1 MPIAS
6 SNTSYTLVFEPDL
19 DPDGL
24 GVIGR
29 SLNPTTS
36 DLTITYH
43 FVDFT
48 STGTILELDPLSGLF
63 TSISARVS
71 VSSFT
76 ISYANTS
83 RTTAAG
89 TVVPATSSTSLG
101 VTLLLDPP
109 RSSTGTYVQ
118 TGTSVVITAL
128 SSVTLVGSSMM
139 ITAVTSHGLIT
150 GDSVYLDFGT
160 SNTSRS
166 TIVRPEGAVTSARYL
181 VTVNDIKTFTI
192 NTSSELTSV
201 STTTSSSSTVL
212 SVSGLVTI
220 YAGSSS
226 IALTVSGS
234 TTLGL
239 LSFYGQHGPLALD
252 WPVFSEYRWNT
263 RDSKEGTERD
273 PLTQEVTSTLTTV
286 SRSVTG
292 LPEDYFAG
300 YKAEPDMRRTTSIT
314 WTATVSLFSSVTNRT
329 TSVTFSGIAQTVLND
344 WDRFKNQIRNPFVLG
359 GANEANGNTTYAE
372 PVLKPLPAATFTI
385 ANTSTV
391 GSGAVITARFS
402 TSHGLS
408 AGTIIFAT
416 ITSVGVNHSKA
427 QGQFYADTVPTG
439 SSLTYTVTSVGTIS
453 TLTSLLGR
461 MSYISYERPGD
472 NNGSSS
478 TTR

>member
-1 MPIAS
+1 MSISS

-19 DPDGL
+19 DPNGL

-36 DLTITYH
+36 DLIITYH

-48 STGTILELDPLSGLF
+48 STGTILEEDPLTATF
-63 TSISARVS
+63 TSISARVT
-71 VSSFT
+71 VKSFT

-83 RTTAAG
+83 RTTAIG
-89 TVVPATSSTSLG
+89 TVVQPPLG

-109 RSSTGTYVQ
+109 RSGTGTYVQ
-118 TGTSVVITAL
+118 IGSSAVITAV
-128 SSVTLVGSSMM
+128 SSH
-139 ITAVTSHGLIT
+139 ALIT
-150 GDSVYLDFGT
+150 GDTVYLQFDS

-166 TIVRPEGAVTSARYL
+166 TLARPRGAVTSAAYL
-181 VTVNDIKTFTI
+181 VTVNNTKIFTI
-192 NTSSELTSV
+192 NTSSELTS
-201 STTTSSSSTVL
+201 SVL
-212 SVSGLVTI
+212 SLSGLVTI
-220 YAGSSS
+220 YAGNSS
-226 IALTVSGS
+226 IALTVAGS
-234 TTLGL
+234 ATSGL

-263 RDSKEGTERD
+263 RNSKEGTERD

-314 WTATVSLFSSVTNRT
+314 WTATVELFSSVTNRT

-372 PVLKPLPAATFTI
+372 PVLKPLPACTFTI
-385 ANTSTV
+385 ANTSTA
-391 GSGAVITARFS
+391 GSGATITARFV
-402 TSHGLS
+402 TSHGVS
-408 AGTIIFAT
+408 AGAIIFTT
-416 ITSVGVNHSKA
+416 ITSVGTRHSLA

-439 SSLTYTVTSVGTIS
+439 SSLTYTVTNVGTIS
-453 TLTSLLGR
+453 TTTSLLGR
-461 MSYISYERPGD
+461 MSYVSYERPGD

>member
-1 MPIAS
+1 MSIAS
-6 SNTSYTLVFEPDL
+6 SDPNYTLVFEPDL
-19 DPDGL
+19 DPNGL
-24 GVIGR
+24 GVLGL

-36 DLTITYH
+36 DLIITYH

-48 STGTILELDPLSGLF
+48 STGTILELDPLTATF
-63 TSISARVS
+63 TSVAARVS

-101 VTLLLDPP
+101 LTLLLDPP
-109 RSSTGTYVQ
+109 RSGTGTYVQ
-118 TGTSVVITAL
+118 IGSSAVITAV
-128 SSVTLVGSSMM
+128 SSH
-139 ITAVTSHGLIT
+139 ALIT

-160 SNTSRS
+160 SIT
-166 TIVRPEGAVTSARYL
+166 VRPRGAVTSAAYL
-181 VTVNDIKTFTI
+181 VTVNNSKIFTI
-192 NTSSELTSV
+192 NTTSELTS
-201 STTTSSSSTVL
+201 SVL
-212 SVSGLVTI
+212 SLSGLVTI
-220 YAGSSS
+220 YSGSSS

-329 TSVTFSGIAQTVLND
+329 TSVTFTGIAQTVLND

-372 PVLKPLPAATFTI
+372 PVLKPLPPATFTI

-391 GSGAVITARFS
+391 GSGAVITARFT

-416 ITSVGVNHSKA
+416 ITSVGVNHSLA
-427 QGQFYADTVPTG
+427 QGQFYADTVPTVT
-439 SSLTYTVTSVGTIS
+439 SLTYTVTSVGTVS

>member
-1 MPIAS
+1 MSIAS
-6 SNTSYTLVFEPDL
+6 SDPNYTLVFEPDL
-19 DPDGL
+19 DPNGL
-24 GVIGR
+24 GVLGF

-43 FVDFT
+43 YVNFS
-48 STGTILELDPLSGLF
+48 STGTILELDPLTA
-63 TSISARVS
+63 TSTPVTSRVK
-71 VSSFT
+71 VQSFT

-118 TGTSVVITAL
+118 VGSSAVITAV
-128 SSVTLVGSSMM
+128 SSH
-139 ITAVTSHGLIT
+139 ALIT
-150 GDSVYLDFGT
+150 GESVYLDFGT

-181 VTVNDIKTFTI
+181 VTVNDLRNFTI
-192 NTSSELTSV
+192 NTTSELTS
-201 STTTSSSSTVL
+201 TVL
-212 SVSGLVTI
+212 SLSGLVTI

-427 QGQFYADTVPTG
+427 QGQFYADTVPTVT
-439 SSLTYTVTSVGTIS
+439 SLTYTVTSVGTIS

>member
-1 MPIAS
+1 MSIAS
-6 SNTSYTLVFEPDL
+6 SDPNYTLVFEPDL
-19 DPDGL
+19 DPNGL
-24 GVIGR
+24 GVLGL

-36 DLTITYH
+36 DLIITYH
-43 FVDFT
+43 FVDFS
-48 STGTILELDPLSGLF
+48 STGTILELDPIAG
-63 TSISARVS
+63 TSAPVSARIS

-101 VTLLLDPP
+101 LTLLLDPP
-109 RSSTGTYVQ
+109 RSGTGTYVQ
-118 TGTSVVITAL
+118 IGSSAVITAV
-128 SSVTLVGSSMM
+128 SSH
-139 ITAVTSHGLIT
+139 ALIT

-160 SNTSRS
+160 SIT
-166 TIVRPEGAVTSARYL
+166 VRPRGAVTSAAYL
-181 VTVNDIKTFTI
+181 VTVNNSKIFTI
-192 NTSSELTSV
+192 NTTSELTS
-201 STTTSSSSTVL
+201 SVL
-212 SVSGLVTI
+212 SLSGLVTI
-220 YAGSSS
+220 YSGSSS

-263 RDSKEGTERD
+263 RNSKEGTERD

-314 WTATVSLFSSVTNRT
+314 WTATVELFSSVTNRT

-391 GSGAVITARFS
+391 GSGAVITARFT

-416 ITSVGVNHSKA
+416 ITSVGINHSLA
-427 QGQFYADTVPTG
+427 QGQFYSDTVPTVT
-439 SSLTYTVTSVGTIS
+439 SLTYTVTSVGTIS

-461 MSYISYERPGD
+461 MSYVSYERPGD